1 MMNSSAFQE
10 GKDFSII
17 LGGPFFQLLR
27 RIGLTGSALEL
38 MNKRAIIIAL
48 LAWLPL
54 LVLSVINGQAW
65 GEGTNLPFIEDLE
78 AHIRFLVA
86 LPLMIFAERIV
97 HERMQMI
104 VMQFEE
110 RNLISDQAQE
120 QFRKAIASA
129 YRWRNSF
136 VAEAFILVLIY
147 VIGYS
152 VVWNKTMALDTTA
165 WYTEPSVGQGNLSLA
180 GLWFRYISLPLFQ
193 FLLLRWYYR
202 IFIWSRFLFFVSR
215 IELRLVP
222 THPDG
227 AGGLGFL
234 SYIVYAFMP
243 LALAHG
249 ATIAASIANHLFHEG
264 AELLDFKFE
273 IIIIVVV
280 VLCLV
285 LVPLLMFSSQL
296 MDAKRI
302 GTLTYGKLAAR
313 YVHEFEAKW
322 VRANSADEELIG
334 SKDIQSLAD
343 MANSFKIVERMQFIP
358 ITRTDIILLVLAT
371 IAPLVPLLLTM
382 MPLSELFKL
391 AAGVLF

>member
-1 MMNSSAFQE
+1 MINSSALQE

-17 LGGPFFQLLR
+17 PGGPFFQLLR

-38 MNKRAIIIAL
+38 MNKRAIIISL
-48 LAWLPL
+48 LAWFPL
-54 LVLSVINGQAW
+54 FILSMINGQAW
-65 GEGTNLPFIEDLE
+65 GDKTNLPFVEDLE

-86 LPLMIFAERIV
+86 LPLMIFAERMV

-110 RNLISDQAQE
+110 RNLIPEPALE

-136 VAEAFILVLIY
+136 VAEALILVLIY

-152 VVWNKTMALDTTA
+152 VVWNKTMALDTIA
-165 WYTEPSVGQGNLSLA
+165 WYTEPSIGKGNLSLA
-180 GLWFRYISLPLFQ
+180 GMWFRYVSLPLFQ

-202 IFIWSRFLFFVSR
+202 IFIWSRFLFYVTR
-215 IELRLVP
+215 IKLTLVP

-227 AGGLGFL
+227 CGGLGFI

-264 AELLDFKFE
+264 AALLDYKFE

-280 VLCLV
+280 LLV
-285 LVPLLMFSSQL
+285 LVPLLMFSSQM

-322 VRANSADEELIG
+322 MKTNSAEDQLIG
-334 SKDIQSLAD
+334 SNDIQSLAD
-343 MANSFKIVERMQFIP
+343 MANSYKIVERMQFVP

-371 IAPLVPLLLTM
+371 IAPLVPLVLTM
-382 MPLSELFKL
+382 MPFNELFKL
-391 AAGVLF
+391 ATGVLF